1 MKWSLKKVA
10 CVTLFLWHTSCVTFS
25 VAKKY
30 QTQYFVNGAAEIVT
44 SNVRLPIN
52 PISYIGVPPRAKK
65 VHVPRRRLPVISF
78 PEAACPVKIVHAVK
92 KLDTSIPDTQ
102 TAQSQRV

>member
-1 MKWSLKKVA
+1 MDSLTKE
-10 CVTLFLWHTSCVTFS
+10 THWTWFLWHTSCITFF

-30 QTQYFVNGAAEIVT
+30 QTQYFVNGGTEFVA
-44 SNVRLPIN
+44 SHVRLPMN

-78 PEAACPVKIVHAVK
+78 PEAACPVKIVHSVQK
-92 KLDTSIPDTQ
+92 SDNVLPDTQ
-102 TAQSQRV
+102 PTQNQRV